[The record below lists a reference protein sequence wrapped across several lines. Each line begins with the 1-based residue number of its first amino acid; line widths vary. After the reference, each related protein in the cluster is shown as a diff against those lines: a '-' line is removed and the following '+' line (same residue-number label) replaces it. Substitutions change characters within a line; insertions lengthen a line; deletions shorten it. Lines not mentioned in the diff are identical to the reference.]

1 MNSIFLGPRAD
12 ALAGPLPDGRTWGTD
27 RCTDRGAGQLA
38 LAVGE
43 QPVRWED
50 SGLPWPALLGSVRA
64 GFPSPAEDLGEQTVD
79 LTRELIT
86 HPQATYLV
94 RARGHSMTGV
104 GIFDRDLLVVNRA
117 LTPQRNQVVLAVLD
131 GEFTVKTLVQHQG
144 RVALRAANPGYPVI
158 LPKDAQ
164 TLEIWGVVTAAIKQF
179 N

>member
-1 MNSIFLGPRAD
+1 MNSIVVGSTAGVVG
-12 ALAGPLPDGRTWGTD
+12 ALAGSAFEV
-27 RCTDRGAGQLA
+27 GAPVAARLA
-38 LAVGE
+38 SHMAAPAVGDH
-43 QPVRWED
+43 PVRWED

-117 LTPQRNQVVLAVLD
+117 LTPQRGQVVLAVLD

-158 LPKDAQ
+158 LPKEAQ

-179 N
+179 S